1 MPEYAFN
8 TQLSPAAP
16 QSSMGDMLNLAR
28 GVQAYQQAQSL
39 NPLAVQRAQQE
50 LYRLQQLTPQEVKR
64 ATAEANVSAETE
76 KPRIAAQLAKTGQEQ
91 TAEQKAE
98 LGLKQE
104 KYLAAAKI
112 VGASA
117 TDDRF
122 VNLVKNKNI
131 SGIVEY
137 LDDLRPEL
145 EKVGLDRAEAVSSLA
160 QLINQAHKN
169 PDALIPALTTLS
181 KRALSPSEAVGLVT
195 PRLSTNV
202 AGQAIAANPVTGQ
215 FDVMGTPQTNPMGT
229 RTQTFTDPVTGNI
242 VQAPITPQGLL
253 GAPSNL
259 MGGATAPGVAP
270 QAQPSGP
277 QAVPTGSTADT
288 ERARATQAINSYVGS
303 VNALTDASKPGH
315 IPTQEFIAKKLLTY
329 LKDPSVNTGPIA
341 DVLAGKSNQATL
353 TSKEQEVLKLIQ
365 QRIQNLN
372 PRTDADAQS
381 KKDAYGSFRLK
392 KDALTDLIRQDLGNI
407 QNQKLLANGMMNAA
421 GDPRNPN
428 LPAVNKFQ
436 AEYSQ
441 YSKDPVL
448 MQYMGIVGTG
458 AKAAIDEHDKEALR
472 KLMRET
478 GLSSL
483 SDLEQK
489 RKQLVEISGVK

>member
-1 MPEYAFN
+1 MPDYQFN
-8 TQLSPAAP
+8 TNLGPAQQQGTSLA
-16 QSSMGDMLNLAR
+16 DLINTAR
-28 GVQAYQQAQSL
+28 GVQAYQQAEQI
-39 NPLAVQRAQQE
+39 NPLAQRKAKAE
-50 LYRLQQLTPQEVKR
+50 TE
-64 ATAEANVSAETE
+64 TAETGAEKAKFGFETDKAQKSRDLLGALSTSKAFRSGNRQEMLKELSDTQKELERAGFKPHEALIAVSPILDKAMRDPQGVVPFLENAVRHSVSAES
-76 KPRIAAQLAKTGQEQ
+76 R
-91 TAEQKAE
+91 
-98 LGLKQE
+98 LGLQKP
-104 KYLAAAKI
+104 
-112 VGASA
+112 
-117 TDDRF
+117 TM
-122 VNLVKNKNI
+122 
-131 SGIVEY
+131 
-137 LDDLRPEL
+137 
-145 EKVGLDRAEAVSSLA
+145 
-160 QLINQAHKN
+160 
-169 PDALIPALTTLS
+169 TTN
-181 KRALSPSEAVGLVT
+181 A
-195 PRLSTNV
+195 
-202 AGQAIAANPVTGQ
+202 AGQTVAANPVTGQ
-215 FDVMGTPQTNPMGT
+215 FDVMGTPQTNPMGV

-242 VQAPITPQGLL
+242 VQAPVTPQGTL

-277 QAVPTGSTADT
+277 QAVPTGSTAET

-436 AEYSQ
+436 SEYTQ
-441 YSKDPVL
+441 FSKEPAL

-458 AKAAIDEHDKEALR
+458 QKAAIDEHDKEALR
-472 KLMRET
+472 KLMREN

-483 SDLEQK
+483 ADLEPK
-489 RKQLVEISGVK
+489 RKQLVELSGVK

>member
-1 MPEYAFN
+1 MPDYQFN
-8 TQLSPAAP
+8 TNLGPAQQQGTSLA
-16 QSSMGDMLNLAR
+16 DLINTAR
-28 GVQAYQQAQSL
+28 GVQAYQQAEQI
-39 NPLAVQRAQQE
+39 NPLAQRKAKAE
-50 LYRLQQLTPQEVKR
+50 TE
-64 ATAEANVSAETE
+64 TAETGAEKAKFGFETDKAQKSRDLLGALSTSKAFRSGNRQEMLKELSDTQKELERAGFKPHEALIAVSPILDKTMRDPQGVVPFLENAVRQSVSAES
-76 KPRIAAQLAKTGQEQ
+76 R
-91 TAEQKAE
+91 
-98 LGLKQE
+98 LGLQKPTMTQN
-104 KYLAAAKI
+104 A
-112 VGASA
+112 
-117 TDDRF
+117 
-122 VNLVKNKNI
+122 
-131 SGIVEY
+131 
-137 LDDLRPEL
+137 
-145 EKVGLDRAEAVSSLA
+145 
-160 QLINQAHKN
+160 
-169 PDALIPALTTLS
+169 
-181 KRALSPSEAVGLVT
+181 
-195 PRLSTNV
+195 
-202 AGQAIAANPVTGQ
+202 AGQTVAANPVTGQ
-215 FDVMGTPQTNPMGT
+215 FDVMGTPQTNPMGV

-242 VQAPITPQGLL
+242 VQAPVTPQGTL

-259 MGGATAPGVAP
+259 MGGAQAPGVAP

-277 QAVPTGSTADT
+277 QAVPTGSTAET

-428 LPAVNKFQ
+428 LPSVNKFQ
-436 AEYSQ
+436 AEYTQ
-441 YSKDPVL
+441 FSKDPAL

-458 AKAAIDEHDKEALR
+458 QKAAIDEHDKEALR
-472 KLMRET
+472 KLMREN

-483 SDLEQK
+483 AELEQK
-489 RKQLVEISGVK
+489 RKQLIELSGVK

>member
-1 MPEYAFN
+1 MPEP
-8 TQLSPAAP
+8 QLSA
-16 QSSMGDMLNLAR
+16 
-28 GVQAYQQAQSL
+28 
-39 NPLAVQRAQQE
+39 
-50 LYRLQQLTPQEVKR
+50 
-64 ATAEANVSAETE
+64 
-76 KPRIAAQLAKTGQEQ
+76 
-91 TAEQKAE
+91 
-98 LGLKQE
+98 
-104 KYLAAAKI
+104 
-112 VGASA
+112 
-117 TDDRF
+117 
-122 VNLVKNKNI
+122 
-131 SGIVEY
+131 
-137 LDDLRPEL
+137 L
-145 EKVGLDRAEAVSSLA
+145 EKHFAE
-160 QLINQAHKN
+160 I
-169 PDALIPALTTLS
+169 
-181 KRALSPSEAVGLVT
+181 SPSEYSDHFKTLQNIGMT
-195 PRLSTNV
+195 SLSQFETTKPTIGSNA
-202 AGQAIAANPVTGQ
+202 AGQTVAQNALTGQ
-215 FDVMGTPQTNPMGT
+215 FNVMGTPQTNPMGV
-229 RTQTFTDPVTGNI
+229 RSQTFTDPVTGNI
-242 VQAPITPQGLL
+242 VQAPVTPQGTF

-259 MGGATAPGVAP
+259 MGGAGAPGAAP
-270 QAQPSGP
+270 QPSNAP
-277 QAVPTGSTADT
+277 QAVPTGSTAET

-436 AEYSQ
+436 SEYSQ
-441 YSKDPVL
+441 FSKDPAL

-458 AKAAIDEHDKEALR
+458 QKAAIDEHDKEALR
-472 KLMRET
+472 KLMREN
-478 GLSSL
+478 GLSTL
-483 SDLEQK
+483 AELEQK

>member
-1 MPEYAFN
+1 MADYQFN
-8 TQLSPAAP
+8 TNLGPAA
-16 QSSMGDMLNLAR
+16 QQGTNIADMVNLAR
-28 GVQAYQQAQSL
+28 GVQAYQQAQEL
-39 NPLAVQRAQQE
+39 NPIQIQKAKEELSQAKIGTQSAQTELGSKKMQKFMDTVGARVTDQE
-50 LYRLQQLTPQEVKR
+50 LLGAIQSKDVNKVKDLISGDIQELITNKVLTP
-64 ATAEANVSAETE
+64 AEAMQAGARMLDLADKDINAVVPALKNLVTRAASPESRLGLQTPKLSQNV
-76 KPRIAAQLAKTGQEQ
+76 TGQ
-91 TAEQKAE
+91 
-98 LGLKQE
+98 
-104 KYLAAAKI
+104 
-112 VGASA
+112 
-117 TDDRF
+117 
-122 VNLVKNKNI
+122 
-131 SGIVEY
+131 
-137 LDDLRPEL
+137 
-145 EKVGLDRAEAVSSLA
+145 AV
-160 QLINQAHKN
+160 
-169 PDALIPALTTLS
+169 
-181 KRALSPSEAVGLVT
+181 
-195 PRLSTNV
+195 
-202 AGQAIAANPVTGQ
+202 AANPVTGQ
-215 FDVMGTPQTNPMGT
+215 YDVMGTPQTNPMGV

-242 VQAPITPQGLL
+242 VQAPVTPQGTL

-259 MGGATAPGVAP
+259 MGGVASPGVAP

-277 QAVPTGSTADT
+277 QAVPTGSTAET

-436 AEYSQ
+436 AEYTQ
-441 YSKDPVL
+441 FSKDPAL

-458 AKAAIDEHDKEALR
+458 QKAAIDEQDKEALR
-472 KLMRET
+472 KLMREN

-483 SDLEQK
+483 SELEQK
-489 RKQLVEISGVK
+489 RKQLVELSGVK